1 MRVLISY
8 DRYFLASGLICL
20 LSMFAAPGYTAPVS
34 EASAKVLTVGV
45 VPQFDIPRIQAIWR
59 PILDEMEK
67 RTGIKFVL
75 SGAAT
80 IPEFERDLIQ
90 GEYDLAYINPYQVV
104 KVGERQGYQPL
115 VRDVSQNLYGIVV
128 VPSNSPIQSV
138 EELKNRVVAFPA
150 PNALGATLLMQAEL
164 NDRYDVQVVPRYV
177 LSHSSVYLNVALGEA
192 VAGGGVQ
199 KTLSQQ
205 PKELRDRL
213 KVLYKTDSVPSHPVV
228 VHSRVPDQIRQQL
241 LSAMLVLG
249 QDAAGR
255 ELLSKVPIAAVGVAT
270 LKDYQPLTEMGLE
283 RFQ

>member
-1 MRVLISY
+1 
-8 DRYFLASGLICL
+8 
-20 LSMFAAPGYTAPVS
+20 MFAAPGYTAPVS

-59 PILDEMEK
+59 PILDEMEI

-104 KVGERQGYQPL
+104 KAGERQGYQPL

-128 VPSNSPIQSV
+128 VPSNSPVQSV
-138 EELKNRVVAFPA
+138 EELKNRVVVFPA

-205 PKELRDRL
+205 SKELRDRL

-241 LSAMLVLG
+241 LSVILALG
-249 QDAAGR
+249 QDVAGR

>member
-1 MRVLISY
+1 MREVASY
-8 DRYFLASGLICL
+8 SRYFLASGLICL
-20 LSMFAAPGYTAPVS
+20 VLMFALPGYAATTF
-34 EASAKVLTVGV
+34 EASPKTLTVGV

-67 RTGIKFVL
+67 RSGNKFVL

-115 VRDVSQNLYGIVV
+115 VRDVSQNLHGIVV

-138 EELKNRVVAFPA
+138 EQLKNRVVAFPA
-150 PNALGATLLMQAEL
+150 PNALGATLLVRAGL
-164 NDRYDVQVVPRYV
+164 YDRYGFEVVPRYV
-177 LSHSSVYLNVALGEA
+177 LSHSSVYLNVALEE
-192 VAGGGVQ
+192 VIAGGGVQ

-205 PKELRDRL
+205 PEELQDRL
-213 KVLYKTDSVPSHPVV
+213 RVLYKTDSVPSHPVV
-228 VHSRVPDQIRQQL
+228 VHRRVPVQIRQQL
-241 LSAMLVLG
+241 LSVMLALG
-249 QDAAGR
+249 QDAVGR
-255 ELLSKVPIAAVGVAT
+255 DLLSAVPIVEIGVAKV
-270 LKDYQPLTEMGLE
+270 KDYQPLTEMGLE